1 MNNSF
6 IDTARI
12 CPCCGAQ
19 ASHAIVS
26 ISAQQI
32 ADNNWSY
39 RENYRSLLNLSGDE
53 LYDIVKCSECDFIYS
68 KNLPSPEFLGLVY
81 DQVIDLNTEQ
91 ALAQYKNEHPRRLN
105 YLSILSHL
113 VSDNTSDLKAL
124 DFGAG
129 FGQTSKIMQAL
140 DIDVVAYETSALRRS
155 SLSELGINTVSTI
168 DQIIKNGPYSVIICD
183 NVLEHVPDPNTVI
196 ELFESISHA
205 NTIVFISVPSYEK
218 QEVNRSLDMSLN
230 PWEHLNY
237 FDKQHLDI
245 MLAKHNF
252 EVIPA
257 DQLGAEINIGLRIE
271 SSSIARLKNAAIS
284 CLRLLRFVA
293 NGTSVDSVNRRFY
306 RLNK

>member
-1 MNNSF
+1 M
-6 IDTARI
+6 IDTARN

-19 ASHAIVS
+19 TSPAIVS

-32 ADNNWSY
+32 ANNNWSC
-39 RENYRSLLNLSGDE
+39 RENYQTLLDLSGDE

-68 KNLPSPEFLGLVY
+68 KDLPSPEFLCLVY
-81 DQVIDLNTEQ
+81 DEVIDLNTEQ
-91 ALAQYKNEHPRRLN
+91 ALAQYKNEYPRRLN

-113 VSDNTSDLKAL
+113 VSDNTAGLKAL

-140 DIDVVAYETSALRRS
+140 DIDVVAYETSTLRRS

-168 DQIIKNGPYSVIICD
+168 EQIIQNGPYSVIICD
-183 NVLEHVPDPNTVI
+183 NVLEHVPAPNTVI

-205 NTIVFISVPSYEK
+205 DSIVFISVPSYEK
-218 QEVNRSLDMSLN
+218 QEVDRSLATLDMSLN

-245 MLAKHNF
+245 MLAKYNF
-252 EVIPA
+252 DVIPA
-257 DQLGAEINIGLRIE
+257 DQLGANINIGLRVE
-271 SSSIARLKNAAIS
+271 NSAFARLKNAAAS
-284 CLRLLRFVA
+284 YLRLLRFI
-293 NGTSVDSVNRRFY
+293 TSGASVESVNRRFY